1 MTVAT
6 HTSPTRMRGQA
17 MAEFVV
23 MVAGGVL
30 LLFVLVPVV
39 TNQLYSQAIYLGCIR
54 DIRNAKA
61 GKWKL
66 CHQANLKSV
75 VTKKLS

>member
-39 TNQLYSQAIYLGCIR
+39 
-54 DIRNAKA
+54 AKLA
-61 GKWKL
+61 DMAYTVNGF
-66 CHQANLKSV
+66 AV
-75 VTKKLS
+75 